1 MVFYIDVCVEYMD
14 RVHFKKNPQ
23 CYQTNPKLEPSR
35 TSKEGKA
42 KKKKKKHGEGDLKRN
57 LRKLVRP
64 RGKQKQYLMTERCH
78 IVYFVF
84 TPTQ

>member
-1 MVFYIDVCVEYMD
+1 MFYIDVCVEYMD

-42 KKKKKKHGEGDLKRN
+42 KKKPTWRRGLETKLKKIGKTYRET
-57 LRKLVRP
+57 
-64 RGKQKQYLMTERCH
+64 KQKDVIL
-78 IVYFVF
+78 
-84 TPTQ
+84 